1 MYHDIALSAFRYLG
15 CRSFE
20 EVDRMTMSE
29 FELRMIAFNLAEVDE
44 ERKRHELAYLN
55 VKAQATNKK
64 GKPVFES
71 FKSFYDYEKR
81 VAEVLAANQPQ
92 RTKLN
97 ERKKTQLATVAE
109 RLRRYRKEESRW
121 RMTKKNAVIG
131 GKEKPCRRPT
141 SIKKYER

>member
-1 MYHDIALSAFRYLG
+1 
-15 CRSFE
+15 
-20 EVDRMTMSE
+20 MSE

-64 GKPVFES
+64 ENPFLKAL
-71 FKSFYDYEKR
+71 KFYDYEKR

-97 ERKKTQLATVAE
+97 EWKKRNLPLWQSVYAAIE
-109 RLRRYRKEESRW
+109 K
-121 RMTKKNAVIG
+121 G
-131 GKEKPCRRPT
+131 GE
-141 SIKKYER
+141 

>member
-1 MYHDIALSAFRYLG
+1 
-15 CRSFE
+15 
-20 EVDRMTMSE
+20 MSE

-64 GKPVFES
+64 ENRFES

-97 ERKKTQLATVAE
+97 ERKNATCHCGRASTP
-109 RLRRYRKEESRW
+109 LSRREESRW
-121 RMTKKNAVIG
+121 RMTKKTPLSEQRKALQASN
-131 GKEKPCRRPT
+131 KH
-141 SIKKYER
+141 

>member
-71 FKSFYDYEKR
+71 FKSFMIMKNELLKFWQ
-81 VAEVLAANQPQ
+81 L
-92 RTKLN
+92 TSHN
-97 ERKKTQLATVAE
+97 ER
-109 RLRRYRKEESRW
+109 
-121 RMTKKNAVIG
+121 N
-131 GKEKPCRRPT
+131 
-141 SIKKYER
+141 

>member
-15 CRSFE
+15 CHSFE

-64 GKPVFES
+64 ENPFLKALKVFMIMKNELLKFWQLTS
-71 FKSFYDYEKR
+71 H
-81 VAEVLAANQPQ
+81 
-92 RTKLN
+92 N
-97 ERKKTQLATVAE
+97 ER
-109 RLRRYRKEESRW
+109 
-121 RMTKKNAVIG
+121 N
-131 GKEKPCRRPT
+131 
-141 SIKKYER
+141 

>member
-20 EVDRMTMSE
+20 EVDQMTMSE

-64 GKPVFES
+64 GKPVLKALKVFMIM
-71 FKSFYDYEKR
+71 K
-81 VAEVLAANQPQ
+81 
-92 RTKLN
+92 N
-97 ERKKTQLATVAE
+97 ELLKFWQL
-109 RLRRYRKEESRW
+109 
-121 RMTKKNAVIG
+121 
-131 GKEKPCRRPT
+131 T
-141 SIKKYER
+141 SHNEQN

>member
-1 MYHDIALSAFRYLG
+1 MLK
-15 CRSFE
+15 
-20 EVDRMTMSE
+20 
-29 FELRMIAFNLAEVDE
+29 
-44 ERKRHELAYLN
+44 RKR
-55 VKAQATNKK
+55 QTKK

-109 RLRRYRKEESRW
+109 RLRRYRE
-121 RMTKKNAVIG
+121 G
-131 GKEKPCRRPT
+131 RRVDG
-141 SIKKYER
+141 E

>member
-97 ERKKTQLATVAE
+97 ERKKRNLPLWQSVYAAIG
-109 RLRRYRKEESRW
+109 REESRW
-121 RMTKKNAVIG
+121 RMTKK
-131 GKEKPCRRPT
+131 KRRYRRQRKALQA
-141 SIKKYER
+141 SNKH

>member
-15 CRSFE
+15 CHSFE

-97 ERKKTQLATVAE
+97 EWKKRNLPLWQSVYAAIG
-109 RLRRYRKEESRW
+109 REESRW
-121 RMTKKNAVIG
+121 RMTKK
-131 GKEKPCRRPT
+131 KRRYRRQRKALQA
-141 SIKKYER
+141 SNKH

>member
-1 MYHDIALSAFRYLG
+1 
-15 CRSFE
+15 
-20 EVDRMTMSE
+20 MSE

-64 GKPVFES
+64 GKHVFES

-109 RLRRYRKEESRW
+109 RLRRYRE
-121 RMTKKNAVIG
+121 G
-131 GKEKPCRRPT
+131 RRVDG
-141 SIKKYER
+141 E

>member
-1 MYHDIALSAFRYLG
+1 
-15 CRSFE
+15 
-20 EVDRMTMSE
+20 MSE

-55 VKAQATNKK
+55 VKAQAANKK

-109 RLRRYRKEESRW
+109 RLRRYRE
-121 RMTKKNAVIG
+121 G
-131 GKEKPCRRPT
+131 RRVDG
-141 SIKKYER
+141 E

>member
-15 CRSFE
+15 CHSFE

-44 ERKRHELAYLN
+44 ERKRHELTYLN

-109 RLRRYRKEESRW
+109 RLRRYRE
-121 RMTKKNAVIG
+121 G
-131 GKEKPCRRPT
+131 RRVDG
-141 SIKKYER
+141 E

>member
-1 MYHDIALSAFRYLG
+1 MLK
-15 CRSFE
+15 
-20 EVDRMTMSE
+20 
-29 FELRMIAFNLAEVDE
+29 
-44 ERKRHELAYLN
+44 RKRR
-55 VKAQATNKK
+55 TKK

-109 RLRRYRKEESRW
+109 RLRRYRE
-121 RMTKKNAVIG
+121 G
-131 GKEKPCRRPT
+131 RRVDG
-141 SIKKYER
+141 E

>member
-15 CRSFE
+15 CHSFE

-81 VAEVLAANQPQ
+81 NLPLWQSVYAAIG
-92 RTKLN
+92 R
-97 ERKKTQLATVAE
+97 
-109 RLRRYRKEESRW
+109 EESRW
-121 RMTKKNAVIG
+121 RMTKK
-131 GKEKPCRRPT
+131 KRRYRRQRKALQA
-141 SIKKYER
+141 SNMH

>member
-64 GKPVFES
+64 GKPFLKALKVFMIMKNELLKFWQLTS
-71 FKSFYDYEKR
+71 H
-81 VAEVLAANQPQ
+81 
-92 RTKLN
+92 N
-97 ERKKTQLATVAE
+97 ER
-109 RLRRYRKEESRW
+109 
-121 RMTKKNAVIG
+121 N
-131 GKEKPCRRPT
+131 
-141 SIKKYER
+141 

>member
-15 CRSFE
+15 CHSFE

-97 ERKKTQLATVAE
+97 EWKKTQLATVAE
-109 RLRRYRKEESRW
+109 ASTPLSRREESRW
-121 RMTKKNAVIG
+121 RMTKK
-131 GKEKPCRRPT
+131 KRRYRRQRKALQA
-141 SIKKYER
+141 SNKH

>member
-1 MYHDIALSAFRYLG
+1 MEKAWNFFRCQHGKLIVSKEIDK
-15 CRSFE
+15 REATKKMKTRNSMILTASFE

-109 RLRRYRKEESRW
+109 RLRRYRE
-121 RMTKKNAVIG
+121 G
-131 GKEKPCRRPT
+131 RRVDG
-141 SIKKYER
+141 E

>member
-1 MYHDIALSAFRYLG
+1 
-15 CRSFE
+15 
-20 EVDRMTMSE
+20 MTMSE

-97 ERKKTQLATVAE
+97 ERKKNATCHCGRASTP
-109 RLRRYRKEESRW
+109 LSRREESRW
-121 RMTKKNAVIG
+121 RMTKK
-131 GKEKPCRRPT
+131 KRRYRRQRKALQA
-141 SIKKYER
+141 SNKH

>member
-1 MYHDIALSAFRYLG
+1 
-15 CRSFE
+15 
-20 EVDRMTMSE
+20 MSE

-55 VKAQATNKK
+55 VKAQVTNKK

-109 RLRRYRKEESRW
+109 RLRRYRE
-121 RMTKKNAVIG
+121 G
-131 GKEKPCRRPT
+131 RRVDG
-141 SIKKYER
+141 E

>member
-64 GKPVFES
+64 GKSVFES

-109 RLRRYRKEESRW
+109 RLRRYRE
-121 RMTKKNAVIG
+121 G
-131 GKEKPCRRPT
+131 RRVDG
-141 SIKKYER
+141 E

>member
-71 FKSFYDYEKR
+71 FYDYEKR

-109 RLRRYRKEESRW
+109 RLRRYRK
-121 RMTKKNAVIG
+121 G
-131 GKEKPCRRPT
+131 GE
-141 SIKKYER
+141 